1 MSFSAFVLFY
11 AIILWLIFG
20 QKWLVSKVDAKKDTN
35 PFYRTVH
42 KFGYLAGTGIAISVI
57 IELVVLA
64 CERF

>member
-11 AIILWLIFG
+11 AIILWLTFG
-20 QKWLVSKVDAKKDTN
+20 QKWLVSKVSTKKDTN
-35 PFYRTVH
+35 PFYRTV
-42 KFGYLAGTGIAISVI
+42 FYTFRYLAGIMISVI